1 LPFLLDK
8 NTKLKLLLTIQQTP
22 TFVRYLA
29 VNKVQL
35 SLFGSI
41 KLYYCI
47 VLLNIFFFAMLLQMK
62 FSAQVLVY
70 FLAFNSLQSVSS
82 DCTHGRLFIADAD
95 SAKVYAYDIDGSHQT
110 VLINTIETFSGLGP
124 QYLVTSSTEG
134 TVTAFY
140 RGKTENSWQDGTVS
154 FIRVGVAP
162 SSHDVAGFAA
172 EKEDPSLVDNFHI
185 NCTRPIHH
193 VAHDQKI
200 AIFCDGAF
208 DDNIN
213 STVWVVD
220 ERNFG
225 EGEQPLVFTKELAGS
240 HHGVVVPV
248 DDNHVLVSVA
258 VPERVAKAADS
269 SALPDGFTVYD
280 YDSQVLHGLNEV
292 EDPSRSCLGFHGSGV
307 VSNSFVFACD
317 EDHGGLLVVDYGET
331 VAYTSRALSY
341 PDNFQDHRTGSLE
354 SSLGSELV
362 VGNFAD
368 RGTNDYKLVVFSPK
382 DQQGTIEDDQI
393 LNLDAPQCSFQ
404 FEKSDG
410 EDLILVWMPTGNLRV
425 YAIRPEWMLIA
436 DIQVI
441 ADMSSCDG
449 TQMAAGQGHAYVMRG
464 ESLFDVVLHD
474 LTSVEINTSSLG
486 FTPSSAVVAGVPA
499 GHACDA
505 PPFPEAPATNAVNG
519 WVSIDQDLAPIG
531 STAMAEFLLA
541 FRNKVAR
548 SLNVGINR
556 VFVEQTYKESGGSSV
571 IHMLFSDPTQN
582 DPNQERGEALL
593 DQLMTNSLSAIGLN
607 FVSVST
613 SAPDPVFEEEDPRNS
628 SNDGRKFPVWA
639 TVGLSLVGAVIA
651 IASAATIVF
660 KKREAK
666 ALFDGELA
674 NNAQSA

>member
-1 LPFLLDK
+1 LYDISQ
-8 NTKLKLLLTIQQTP
+8 LTRYTIVVWLYQQT
-22 TFVRYLA
+22 
-29 VNKVQL
+29 
-35 SLFGSI
+35 
-41 KLYYCI
+41 
-47 VLLNIFFFAMLLQMK
+47 VLLYCVAQYFFFTMLLQMK
-62 FSAQVLVY
+62 FVAQVLVY
-70 FLAFNSLQSVSS
+70 VFASISLQSVSAS
-82 DCTHGRLFIADAD
+82 HCTHGRLFIADAD
-95 SAKVYAYDIDGSHQT
+95 SANVYAYDIDGSDIDGSHQT

-124 QYLVTSSTEG
+124 QFLVASSTEE
-134 TVTAFY
+134 TVTAVY
-140 RGKTENSWQDGTVS
+140 RGKKENSWQDGSVS

-162 SSHDVAGFAA
+162 SSHEVAGFAT

-193 VAHDQKI
+193 VSHDQKI
-200 AIFCDGAF
+200 AMFCDGAF

-225 EGEQPLVFTKELAGS
+225 EGKQPLVFTTELAGS

-317 EDHGGLLVVDYGET
+317 EDHGGLLVVDYGEAA
-331 VAYTSRALSY
+331 AYTSRALSY
-341 PDNFQDHRTGSLE
+341 PDKFQAHRTGSLV
-354 SSLGSELV
+354 SSPGSELV

-368 RGTNDYKLVVFSPK
+368 RDAKDYKLVVLSPK
-382 DQQGTIEDDQI
+382 VQQDAIEDDQI

-410 EDLILVWMPTGNLRV
+410 EDIILVWMPTGNLRV
-425 YAIRPEWMLIA
+425 YAIDPEWMLIA

-449 TQMAAGQGHAYVMRG
+449 TQMAAGAGHAYVMQG
-464 ESLFDVVLHD
+464 ESLLDVVLHD
-474 LTSVEINTSSLG
+474 LTSVDIKTSALG

-505 PPFPEAPATNAVNG
+505 PPFPGAPATNAVNG
-519 WVSIDQDLAPIG
+519 WVSFQQDLAPIG
-531 STAMAEFLLA
+531 SPAMTDFLLA
-541 FRNKVAR
+541 FRNQVAR

-571 IHMLFSDPTQN
+571 VHMLFSDPTQN
-582 DPNQERGEALL
+582 DANQEKGEALL
-593 DQLMTNSLSAIGLN
+593 DQLMASDLN
-607 FVSVST
+607 GIWLGIVGVT
-613 SAPDPVFEEEDPRNS
+613 TYAPAPAFEAEDPGNNS
-628 SNDGRKFPVWA
+628 DGRKIPTWA
-639 TVGLSLVGAVIA
+639 TVGLSIGGLLIA
-651 IASAATIVF
+651 IASVATIAF
-660 KKREAK
+660 KKRDAK
-666 ALFDGELA
+666 ALFDVELEHDLELE
-674 NNAQSA
+674 NNTQSQSA